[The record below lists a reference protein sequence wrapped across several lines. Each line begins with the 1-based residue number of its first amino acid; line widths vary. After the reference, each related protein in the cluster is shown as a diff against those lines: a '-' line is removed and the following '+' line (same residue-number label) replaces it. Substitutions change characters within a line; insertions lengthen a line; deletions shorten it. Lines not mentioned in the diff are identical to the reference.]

1 MLLFQGISI
10 WGLVLVLLFVGMALG
25 VLWVVDRRLFSRSLR
40 ALTSLVVQLT
50 LAGVYVW
57 GLYRLNSWV
66 VDILWLLLMAAV
78 VGGVCLNR
86 VRLSWQRFLP
96 VMFVSVLAGSAV
108 LGGSLLLLVKQ
119 PAQYLFVPVAAILLG
134 ELLVSGTEALQTY
147 LISLR
152 YTVRHRLYMQGNGAS
167 HLEAILPC
175 VRRALRASL
184 LPRFRQMSSP
194 MLLALPLLACGL
206 LMSGAPVG
214 TAFVITL
221 FAALAS
227 YAAIV
232 LTTLLMLWLSD
243 RYLFDGYGNFIAHQR

>member
-1 MLLFQGISI
+1 MQFQGISF
-10 WGLVLVLLFVGMALG
+10 WGIILVLAFVAMALG
-25 VLWVVDRRLFSRSLR
+25 VLWMADRKLFSRSLR

-57 GLYRLNSWV
+57 GLYQLNNWL
-66 VDILWLLLMAAV
+66 VDILWLLFMAAV

-86 VRLSWQRFLP
+86 VRLPLQRFLP

-108 LGGSLLLLVKQ
+108 LGVSLLLLLKQ
-119 PAQYLFVPVAAILLG
+119 PARYLFVPVMAILLG
-134 ELLVSGTEALQTY
+134 ELLTSGTQALQTY

-152 YTVRHRLYMQGNGAS
+152 YTVRHRLYMQGNGAT
-167 HLEAILPC
+167 HLEAIMPC

-184 LPRFRQMSSP
+184 QPRFRSMSSP
-194 MLLALPLLACGL
+194 MLIALPLLACGL

-214 TAFVITL
+214 TAFVVTL
-221 FAALAS
+221 FVALAS

-232 LTTLLMLWLSD
+232 LTTVLMLWLSD
-243 RYLFDGYGNFIAHQR
+243 HYMFDGYGNFIVR